1 MAYYFLSIGGSG
13 AKVMESLL
21 HLTIAGILPERTEPL
36 KIFSIDPDT
45 GNGNLDR
52 MSTTLHNFE
61 QFQNLKV
68 GNDTNLFQNKI
79 SIVKPYP
86 WNPTRHDTTLDDMMA
101 YPMYREKPIGDLYE
115 ILFTEK
121 ERNTKLNQGFRGHP
135 AIGAAV
141 LAQNYVLMN
150 EEDTQW
156 NNLFKNIE
164 QDSHNGVKIFI
175 AGSVFGGTGASGLP
189 TVSRLL
195 RNQFEGKGIKFS
207 IGGAFILPYFDFR
220 PEGMQKELF
229 ARSEEFLI
237 NTKAALKYYSERD
250 NVFDSMYLIGD
261 TNTAHMKKFSI
272 GSRDQ
277 INDSHIVDLY
287 AALAAIDF
295 FNGNDKNYPHT
306 SYKYICHSGEDNINF
321 NWSDFPN
328 VYNTKKDFRYLFVKF
343 VRFVFAYVHLIKPVL
358 NKLIAGELP
367 DYKYPWY
374 IDNLQGIDI
383 DAKSLKNFD
392 DYVESFVSW
401 LKQIETLD
409 GRTIN
414 LIKSNMFNSNSA
426 SINNI
431 DDFKKCDNGTTEL
444 GFNEIWKRLCEPPIK
459 NYPDA
464 TGFGRFLRRLYDA
477 CEA

>member
-21 HLTIAGILPERTEPL
+21 HLTVAGILPERTEPL

-52 MSTTLHNFE
+52 MSTALRNFE
-61 QFQNLKV
+61 QFQNLQV

-79 SIVKPYP
+79 SIIRPYP
-86 WNPTRHDTTLDDMMA
+86 WNPTRHDTTLDDLIA
-101 YPMYREKPIGDLYE
+101 YPMYRGKPIGDLYE
-115 ILFTEK
+115 VLFTKK

-150 EEDTQW
+150 ENTQW
-156 NNLFKNIE
+156 NSLFNNIE
-164 QDSHNGVKIFI
+164 KDAHNGVKIFI

-195 RNQFEGKGIKFS
+195 KNQFEGKGIKFS
-207 IGGAFILPYFDFR
+207 IGGAFILPYFDFQ
-220 PEGMQKELF
+220 PEGAPEELF

-237 NTKAALKYYSERD
+237 NTKAALKYYSQRD
-250 NVFDSMYLIGD
+250 NVFNSMYLIGD

-272 GSRDQ
+272 GAREQ
-277 INDSHIVDLY
+277 INDAHIVDLY

-295 FNGNDKNYPHT
+295 FNSNAEDYQET
-306 SYKYICHSGEDNINF
+306 SFKYICHSDENNIAF
-321 NWSDFPN
+321 NWADFPN
-328 VYNTKKDFRYLFVKF
+328 IYDTKKDFHNLFVKF
-343 VRFVFAYVHLIKPVL
+343 VRFIFAYVHLIKPVL
-358 NKLIAGELP
+358 KKLISGELP

-374 IDNLQGIDI
+374 IDNLQGVDI
-383 DAKSLKNFD
+383 DEKSLRNFD
-392 DYVESFVSW
+392 DYVESFVTW
-401 LKQIETLD
+401 LKQVETLD

-414 LIKSNMFNSNSA
+414 LINSNMFSSNFA
-426 SINNI
+426 SVNNI
-431 DDFKKCDNGTTEL
+431 DAFKKCDNGTTEL
-444 GFNEIWKRLCEPPIK
+444 GFNEIWQRLCEPPIK
-459 NYPDA
+459 KYPDI

-477 CEA
+477 CET